1 MKDIK
6 EKLKVTDKKK
16 LILVAVFFVVII
28 IILFGG
34 AIVYNK
40 FFYKRSYTEVE
51 SIMLTTAKKH
61 MSSHKDKL
69 PANINDSVTLSVS
82 DLVRLEEMKDIS
94 EYIKDD
100 SVTCKGSITIT
111 NINHTYRYVPNLDCG
126 TAYKTKFFIDYI
138 KDTNPVVENGE
149 GLYNMNDQLVYRG
162 DNVNNYLKL
171 SGKLYRIVKFVD
183 DHAVIILSEKSDSQK
198 WDDRYNVDKK
208 SNSGINDYSVSR
220 VKDYLESLYA
230 GKSILGV
237 NTETGVDSKL
247 LAVSYSLEIGKR
259 SDKDTDKSG
268 GLERGAIIE
277 NQFIGLLPLYD
288 FLNASL
294 DKNCIT
300 SVNHSCM
307 NYNYLSKFE
316 KTWWTGTASSSNSY
330 SVFYVNRGPA
340 LKSAYSTANARYVLH
355 LAKDALYVSGTG
367 TNENPYVVK

>member
-1 MKDIK
+1 MNDIK

-34 AIVYNK
+34 AILYNK

-51 SIMLTTAKKH
+51 NIMLTTAKKH
-61 MSSHKDKL
+61 MNSHKDKL

-111 NINHTYRYVPNLDCG
+111 NINHTYRYVPSLDCG
-126 TAYKTKFFIDYI
+126 TSYKTKFFIDYI
-138 KDTNPVVENGE
+138 KDTNPIVENGN
-149 GLYNMNDQLVYRG
+149 GLYNMNEQLVYRG

-171 SGKLYRIVKFVD
+171 FDKLYRIVKFVD
-183 DHAVIILSEKSDSQK
+183 NHAVIIFSETSEVQK
-198 WDDRYNVDKK
+198 WDDRYNIDKK

-220 VKDYLESLYA
+220 VKDYLDSLYN
-230 GKSILGV
+230 GETILGI
-237 NTETGVDSKL
+237 NTETGIDSKL

-259 SDKDTDKSG
+259 SDKDTDKTGS
-268 GLERGAIIE
+268 LERGAIIE

-288 FLNASL
+288 FLTASL
-294 DKNCIT
+294 DKNCVT
-300 SVNHSCM
+300 SVSNSCM

-316 KTWWTGTASSSNSY
+316 KTWWTCTASNSNSY
-330 SVFYVNRGPA
+330 SVFYIDRGPDF
-340 LKSAYSTANARYVLH
+340 KSAYSTANARYVLH

-367 TNENPYVVK
+367 TYEDPYIVK